1 VNPAADPQ
9 TRQVR
14 LFVRIPN
21 SGQQLVAGLFAEG
34 RVASETREALTVP
47 ELAVDRRG
55 LTPQVTRIKD
65 GVAEKVEVTLG
76 ARDEA
81 NERVEFTAGIASGD
95 TLLVGAA
102 LGISPGTR
110 LRVSTPSDTSSR
122 R

>member
-1 VNPAADPQ
+1 VNPSADPQ

-21 SGQQLVAGLFAEG
+21 SGQQLVAGLFAQG
-34 RVASETREALTVP
+34 RVASETRETLTVP

-55 LTPQVTRIKD
+55 LTPQVTRIKN
-65 GVAEKVEVTLG
+65 GMAEQVDVTLG

-81 NERVEFTAGIASGD
+81 NERVEITAGIVAGD

-110 LRVSTPSDTSSR
+110 LRVSAPSDTSSR